1 MSQPD
6 FLTEALAPQHD
17 RSSFTCGVEPLDRYL
32 RQHAT
37 QDIRRRIANCF
48 VMIERTTGDIAGYY
62 TLSGTSLLLTD
73 LPQTMVKRL
82 PRYPAVPAAL
92 LGRLAVATAFQNRHL
107 GASLLA
113 DAALR
118 ASRADLAV
126 FAVVT
131 DPKDD
136 NARRFYLKHGF
147 MELPGA
153 PLRLFAPVDSLL

>member
-82 PRYPAVPAAL
+82 PRYPAVPSAL

-147 MELPGA
+147 MELPGT